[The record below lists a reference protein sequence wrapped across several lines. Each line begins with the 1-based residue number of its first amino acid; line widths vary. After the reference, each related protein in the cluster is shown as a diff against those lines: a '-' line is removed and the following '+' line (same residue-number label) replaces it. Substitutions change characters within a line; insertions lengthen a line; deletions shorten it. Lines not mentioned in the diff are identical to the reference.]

1 MWRIPMTPPL
11 DLASKESE
19 IRFALRGVIDP
30 EIGLSVVD
38 VGLIYEIRL
47 DAGTAVITMTTTT
60 RGCPAT
66 QFLVDAVRERAM
78 ETRVARDVEV
88 RLTYDPPWSPDM
100 MAG

>member
-1 MWRIPMTPPL
+1 MTAAVL
-11 DLASKESE
+11 TSKEAE

-38 VGLIYEIRL
+38 VGLIYDIQVGP
-47 DAGTAVITMTTTT
+47 DVAVITMTTTT

-66 QFLVDAVRERAM
+66 QFLVEAVRERALD
-78 ETRVARDVEV
+78 TVVAPQVDV

-100 MAG
+100 MMA

>member
-1 MWRIPMTPPL
+1 MAAAL
-11 DLASKESE
+11 DLSGKEAE

-38 VGLIYEIRL
+38 VGLIYDISI
-47 DAGTAVITMTTTT
+47 DGGTAVVTMTTTT

-66 QFLVDAVRERAM
+66 QFLVDAVRQRAM
-78 ETRVARDVEV
+78 ATAVASDVEV

-100 MAG
+100 MQA

>member
-1 MWRIPMTPPL
+1 MGAAP
-11 DLASKESE
+11 DLSSKEAE

-38 VGLIYEIRL
+38 VGLIYDISI
-47 DAGTAVITMTTTT
+47 DDGTAVITMTTTT

-66 QFLVDAVRERAM
+66 QFLVDAVRQ
-78 ETRVARDVEV
+78 RVTDTAVASDVEV

-100 MAG
+100 MQT